1 MNTVRVRSADQ
12 TATLSLA
19 LTEKDEEGCFV
30 IRFEDLATALAHGFV
45 MLRPPQPPPIDELA
59 EAGVAAGEQPLAA
72 DDAAVDVQAPQ
83 DAGQGSPR
91 ARMRRK

>member
-59 EAGVAAGEQPLAA
+59 EAGVEQGAA
-72 DDAAVDVQAPQ
+72 DDAADDVQAPQ